1 MLASILSGARGGWI
15 AFPFCFLLIL
25 IYNLQHINKKLII
38 FISLLLSVVLAIFI
52 ARPEFGI
59 QQRYNEAKSDII
71 GYFEQGNKNSS
82 LGARFDMWEN
92 TIAAI
97 TEKPILGHGGIG
109 YDNFR
114 ERQMKANKMAKTTYF
129 NSLHNQYLEASVKR
143 DLIGFLALIAVLIIP
158 FIIFTKRL
166 KDNNIAIKC
175 TAILGIIHI
184 ISHSFFFLS
193 QSFLA
198 HNSGSMCYF
207 FILILLYY
215 LVKYKEKNI

>member
-1 MLASILSGARGGWI
+1 
-15 AFPFCFLLIL
+15 
-25 IYNLQHINKKLII
+25 
-38 FISLLLSVVLAIFI
+38 
-52 ARPEFGI
+52 
-59 QQRYNEAKSDII
+59 
-71 GYFEQGNKNSS
+71 
-82 LGARFDMWEN
+82 
-92 TIAAI
+92 
-97 TEKPILGHGGIG
+97 
-109 YDNFR
+109 
-114 ERQMKANKMAKTTYF
+114 MAKTTYF

-143 DLIGFLALIAVLIIP
+143 GLIGFLALIAVLIIP

-184 ISHSFFFLS
+184 ISHSFFLS

>member
-1 MLASILSGARGGWI
+1 M
-15 AFPFCFLLIL
+15 
-25 IYNLQHINKKLII
+25 I

-114 ERQMKANKMAKTTYF
+114 ERQMKSK
-129 NSLHNQYLEASVKR
+129 
-143 DLIGFLALIAVLIIP
+143 
-158 FIIFTKRL
+158 
-166 KDNNIAIKC
+166 
-175 TAILGIIHI
+175 
-184 ISHSFFFLS
+184 
-193 QSFLA
+193 
-198 HNSGSMCYF
+198 
-207 FILILLYY
+207 
-215 LVKYKEKNI
+215 